1 MKQIII
7 FLIFITT
14 LNAQDEKPM
23 YWIGANAGLNLN
35 YNSADFDGL
44 PGYDCCS
51 KGFGSQMGLSYYL
64 GLLFKYE
71 IQDNLKLDVRLNYK
85 PYAGQFIENQKIGNT
100 QVLTQDNQVIVVNA
114 MSDITIDPV
123 MNLFGLD
130 LGVEYLLIPNISILG
145 GLSPSYILQANFS
158 QKELLTTPNNV
169 VFADNQSKVRNS
181 YNNKEI
187 LNLNA
192 LQFQAYIGVAYKY
205 LLKKDNFINFELK
218 YYQSFTNIS
227 SVDWKL
233 NNIFAGVSYEYPIYP
248 KKEKAILNDTIYNRD
263 TTNIIVYDANKAKLE
278 LVDSQI
284 TNKSLED
291 DDYIRNTHSINEKYN
306 NYIFNKSDISA
317 TMKIYGINEDGSIQ
331 DVPTITIEETESEEG
346 FPVLP
351 YIFFE
356 VDKSEL
362 NNTGQNLISKDETS
376 RFDENNLKWDV
387 FDIYGN
393 TLNIIAKRIKDNRYP
408 IELIGNRIISTNTFE
423 DVKMIEK
430 RLKDVKDYLADTWD
444 IDPNKIST
452 KVVDVKLNNLAKTDD
467 MYIEAS
473 RVELNSNNVK
483 VIQPVYLKEIVKS
496 SNPPKIGVDVVI
508 NATNPP
514 VSWNFNIDQDENKIR
529 NYNGNDLKFTKIWN
543 VLEEPMPKLEDNLE
557 FKLNAKDN
565 VGSQTD
571 VKEDLQIKQ
580 LTIKKKREV
589 LNKDKK
595 LEKYS
600 LIIFDYNSAEL
611 KEIHKDVIAK
621 VKASI
626 KANSEVTIAGYA
638 DRTGE
643 ETYNHQLALKRIE
656 AVKKLLDDSAN
667 YKMIPY
673 GSSVLLYDNNTA
685 VGRSL
690 SRTVQISIETPVK

>member
-1 MKQIII
+1 
-7 FLIFITT
+7 
-14 LNAQDEKPM
+14 
-23 YWIGANAGLNLN
+23 
-35 YNSADFDGL
+35 
-44 PGYDCCS
+44 
-51 KGFGSQMGLSYYL
+51 
-64 GLLFKYE
+64 
-71 IQDNLKLDVRLNYK
+71 
-85 PYAGQFIENQKIGNT
+85 
-100 QVLTQDNQVIVVNA
+100 
-114 MSDITIDPV
+114 
-123 MNLFGLD
+123 
-130 LGVEYLLIPNISILG
+130 
-145 GLSPSYILQANFS
+145 
-158 QKELLTTPNNV
+158 
-169 VFADNQSKVRNS
+169 
-181 YNNKEI
+181 
-187 LNLNA
+187 
-192 LQFQAYIGVAYKY
+192 
-205 LLKKDNFINFELK
+205 
-218 YYQSFTNIS
+218 
-227 SVDWKL
+227 
-233 NNIFAGVSYEYPIYP
+233 
-248 KKEKAILNDTIYNRD
+248 
-263 TTNIIVYDANKAKLE
+263 
-278 LVDSQI
+278 
-284 TNKSLED
+284 
-291 DDYIRNTHSINEKYN
+291 
-306 NYIFNKSDISA
+306 
-317 TMKIYGINEDGSIQ
+317 
-331 DVPTITIEETESEEG
+331 
-346 FPVLP
+346 
-351 YIFFE
+351 
-356 VDKSEL
+356 
-362 NNTGQNLISKDETS
+362 
-376 RFDENNLKWDV
+376 
-387 FDIYGN
+387 
-393 TLNIIAKRIKDNRYP
+393 
-408 IELIGNRIISTNTFE
+408 
-423 DVKMIEK
+423 
-430 RLKDVKDYLADTWD
+430 
-444 IDPNKIST
+444 
-452 KVVDVKLNNLAKTDD
+452 

-656 AVKKLLDDSAN
+656 AVKKLLDVPAN